1 MTPYLKI
8 ILITG
13 LACYLCACQFTAKNP
28 LIVLDSGH
36 NPTTST
42 LGTGAMSVTGV
53 PEVAY
58 NDRFSGELAKALQD
72 AGFDVVLT
80 RTPDKEQGLKERYEI
95 ANSFKWRHSAIFISI
110 HHDSTELQN
119 LKEIIVNDITT
130 YQTIRPIAGTSFH
143 ISRESKKYNKS
154 LTLANHIAKA
164 VKNTGR
170 TLNMEHASD
179 NNVKP
184 LPLVV
189 PDLAIYRHD
198 NLAVLK
204 NNELPALLIE
214 VGVIVDKDDE
224 SLVSDDGERA
234 RLAGAIVAGVKGFY
248 ELK

>member
-1 MTPYLKI
+1 MRNTLKVM
-8 ILITG
+8 LIFG
-13 LACYLCACQFTAKNP
+13 LACYLCACQFTAKKP

-42 LGTGAMSVTGV
+42 LGAGAMSVTGI

-72 AGFDVVLT
+72 AGFDVLLT

-95 ANSFKWRHSAIFISI
+95 ANSFKWRRSAVFISI

-119 LKEIIVNDITT
+119 LKEITVNHIPT
-130 YQTIRPIAGTSFH
+130 YQTIRPIKGTSFH

-154 LTLANHIAKA
+154 LILANHIAKA
-164 VKNTGR
+164 VKDTGR

-179 NNVKP
+179 NNAKP

-214 VGVIVDKDDE
+214 IGVIVDKDDE
-224 SLVSDDGERA
+224 RLVSDDGGRT
-234 RLAGAIVAGVKGFY
+234 RLVGAIVAGVKGFY
-248 ELK
+248 GLK

>member
-1 MTPYLKI
+1 MIHYLKI
-8 ILITG
+8 ILVAG
-13 LACYLCACQFTAKNP
+13 LACYLCACQFTAKKP

-58 NDRFSGELAKALQD
+58 NDRFSGELATALQD
-72 AGFDVVLT
+72 AGFDVLLT
-80 RTPDKEQGLKERYEI
+80 RTPDKEQGLKERYQI
-95 ANSFKWRHSAIFISI
+95 ANRFKWRHSAVFISI

-119 LKEIIVNDITT
+119 LKEITVNHIPT
-130 YQTIRPIAGTSFH
+130 YQTIRPIKGTSFH
-143 ISRESKKYNKS
+143 ISRESKKYNQS
-154 LTLANHIAKA
+154 LILANHIAKA

-179 NNVKP
+179 NNIKT

-189 PDLAIYRHD
+189 PDLAIYHHD

-224 SLVSDDGERA
+224 RLVSDDGERA
-234 RLAGAIVAGVKGFY
+234 KLVDAVVAGVKGFY
-248 ELK
+248 GLK

>member
-1 MTPYLKI
+1 MIHYLKI

-13 LACYLCACQFTAKNP
+13 LACYLCACQFTAQKP

-36 NPTTST
+36 NPATST

-58 NDRFSGELAKALQD
+58 NDRFSSELAKALQD

-80 RTPDKEQGLKERYEI
+80 RTPDKEQGLKERYQI
-95 ANSFKWRHSAIFISI
+95 ANSFKWRRSAVFISI

-119 LKEIIVNDITT
+119 LKEITVNDTPT

-154 LTLANHIAKA
+154 LILANHIAKV
-164 VKNTGR
+164 VKDTGR
-170 TLNMEHASD
+170 TLNMDHASD
-179 NNVKP
+179 NNIKP
-184 LPLVV
+184 LELAVN
-189 PDLAIYRHD
+189 DLAIYHHD
-198 NLAVLK
+198 KLAVLK

-224 SLVSDDGERA
+224 RLVSDDGERT
-234 RLAGAIVAGVKGFY
+234 RLVGAIVAGVKGFY

>member
-13 LACYLCACQFTAKNP
+13 LACCLCACQFTAQKP
-28 LIVLDSGH
+28 LIILDSGH
-36 NPTTST
+36 NPATST
-42 LGTGAMSVTGV
+42 LGTGAMSVTGI
-53 PEVAY
+53 PEVVY

-119 LKEIIVNDITT
+119 LKEITVNHIPT
-130 YQTIRPIAGTSFH
+130 YQTIRPIKGTSFH
-143 ISRESKKYNKS
+143 ISKDNKKYNKS
-154 LTLANHIAKA
+154 LILANHIAKA
-164 VKNTGR
+164 VKDTGR

-179 NNVKP
+179 NNIKP
-184 LPLVV
+184 LELAVN
-189 PDLAIYRHD
+189 DLAIYHHD
-198 NLAVLK
+198 KLAVLK
-204 NNELPALLIE
+204 NNKLPALLIE

-224 SLVSDDGERA
+224 RLVSDDVGSGQDWLGR
-234 RLAGAIVAGVKGFY
+234 
-248 ELK
+248 